1 MNKTTTENVYLIKL
15 YIYILAKGNSN
26 KTEERMRERKRERKK
41 KEIRFLLCGLN
52 ILETYKHLI
61 TNRIKY
67 ICI

>member
-26 KTEERMRERKRERKK
+26 KTEERMRERKK